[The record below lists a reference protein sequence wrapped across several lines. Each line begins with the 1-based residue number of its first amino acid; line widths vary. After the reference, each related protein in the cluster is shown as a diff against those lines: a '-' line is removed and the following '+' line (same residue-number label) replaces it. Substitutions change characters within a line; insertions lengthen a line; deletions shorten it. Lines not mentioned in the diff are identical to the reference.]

1 MIQWALSVSVYIR
14 VSLAIQWLGL
24 CPSNAGDTGS
34 IPSCRTGIPHATWHS
49 QGKTKEKIKLKNTN
63 QTPQFYSVGKAS
75 CGKACVYKM
84 PQSAYAHTCIHLN
97 LKRPHICCICREGL
111 WRGTQKLTNISIRKE
126 TYKLLIQKI
135 VHALWKPFL
144 IASYQ
149 MHLTRVMGS
158 GCACSVTQLCLTLGP
173 HGL

>member
-1 MIQWALSVSVYIR
+1 MIQWALSVSVYTR
-14 VSLAIQWLGL
+14 VSLAVQGLGL
-24 CPSNAGDTGS
+24 ALQMQGTQVQFLVAERGS
-34 IPSCRTGIPHATWHS
+34 HMPRGIA
-49 QGKTKEKIKLKNTN
+49 KKKKKEKIKLKNTH

-75 CGKACVYKM
+75 CGKACVCKM

-111 WRGTQKLTNISIRKE
+111 WRGTRRLTNISIRKE

-135 VHALWKPFL
+135 LHALWKPFL